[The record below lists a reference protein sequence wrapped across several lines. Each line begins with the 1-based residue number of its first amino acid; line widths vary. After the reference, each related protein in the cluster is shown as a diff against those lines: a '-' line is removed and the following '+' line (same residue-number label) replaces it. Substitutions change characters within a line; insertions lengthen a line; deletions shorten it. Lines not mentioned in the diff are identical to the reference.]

1 MSTGNYWVA
10 NNPNSELTDTEATR
24 ISNSQREVIRQSDD
38 DDTAITLTTSQSGA
52 LVLLD
57 EDEAYAIT
65 LPAITSSDIGVHY
78 TFMETV
84 ASSNDR
90 TIDTAYDNDYYVGG
104 VHVLPTAAWG
114 SGTAQ
119 DGGVFGLAAGATDV
133 QITFDDNLANGA
145 RHVGSWVDLVAVL
158 TGNTASG
165 GGAKLVWSVTG
176 NMGTADPNG
185 TGAAIFT

>member
-10 NNPNSELTDTEATR
+10 NNPNSALTDTEATR

-65 LPAITSSDIGVHY
+65 LPAITSSDVGVHY

-84 ASSNDR
+84 ASDTDR
-90 TIDTAYDNDYYVGG
+90 TINTAYDNDYYVGG

-119 DGGVFGLAAGATDV
+119 DGGVFGLSAGATDV
-133 QITFDDNLANGA
+133 QITFDDNLADAAG
-145 RHVGSWVDLVAVL
+145 HVGSWVKVTAILA
-158 TGNTASG
+158 GNTTSG
-165 GGAKLVWSVTG
+165 GGAKLVWAVSG

-185 TGAAIFT
+185 DGTAIFT

>member
-1 MSTGNYWVA
+1 MAKYWIA
-10 NNPNSELTDTEATR
+10 NNPNSQLTNAEAVR
-24 ISNSQREVIRQSDD
+24 ISNSQREVLRQSDD
-38 DDTAITLTTSQSGA
+38 TDTAITLTVSQSGA

-57 EDEAYAIT
+57 EDEAYAVT
-65 LPAITSSDIGVHY
+65 LPAITSSDIGVNY

-84 ASSNDR
+84 ASNNDR

-114 SGTAQ
+114 DDTQ

-145 RHVGSWVDLVAVL
+145 GHVGSWVQLTAVL

-165 GGAKLVWSVTG
+165 GGSKLVWTVTG

>member
-1 MSTGNYWVA
+1 MAKYWVA
-10 NNPNSELTDTEATR
+10 NNPNSEITNAEAVR
-24 ISNSQREVIRQSDD
+24 ISNSQREVLRQSDD
-38 DDTAITLTTSQSGA
+38 TDTSITLTVSQSGA
-52 LVLLD
+52 LILLD
-57 EDEAYAIT
+57 ENEAYAIT
-65 LPAITSSDIGVHY
+65 LPAITSSDIGVNY
-78 TFMETV
+78 TIMETV
-84 ASSNDR
+84 ASNTDR
-90 TIDTAYDNDYYVGG
+90 TINTAYDNDYYVGG

-133 QITFDDNLANGA
+133 QITFDDNLADGA
-145 RHVGSWVDLVAVL
+145 GHLGSFVQLTAIL

>member
-1 MSTGNYWVA
+1 MRSDKV
-10 NNPNSELTDTEATR
+10 NPNS
-24 ISNSQREVIRQSDD
+24 NSFGDMDSPILRDYRQEIIRQTSDT
-38 DDTAITLTTSQSGA
+38 DTAITLTTAQSGA
-52 LVLLD
+52 LVLYD

-65 LPAITSSDIGVHY
+65 LPAITSSDIGVNY
-78 TFMETV
+78 TVMETV
-84 ASSNDR
+84 ASGYDR
-90 TIDTAYDNDYYVGG
+90 TINTGYDNDYYVGG

-133 QITFDDNLANGA
+133 QITFDDDLANGA
-145 RHVGSWVDLVAVL
+145 GHLGSFVQLTAIL
-158 TGNTASG
+158 TGNVAAS